1 MTSGPRHTER
11 AAAAMIL
18 RSEERKKQLRRQL
31 SETASFPGR
40 SGRRYDGVLDA
51 YHGET
56 GFEIDPA
63 AMRAL
68 RRAWNDLA
76 PHRIRRRGLPDYD
89 KRQPLELRESAAARL
104 FDRLHRPADG
114 VAGVRVRPDEVVVCP
129 YSSMLM
135 LEEVIATVVRPG
147 GVIVCPEGFYKNFA
161 THIAKFDVRVV
172 VPEATPDDSFRIDPI
187 ALARELARHGDAV
200 CAVLLTLPGN
210 PVVTQYSADELREIA
225 GVLAAAEVPV
235 VCDMAFDRIVG
246 GHIPLAALEV
256 PTAHG
261 SVRLY
266 DRMVTVTGN
275 SKGYNA
281 FGPCKLGAAC
291 TGDAQWLERIRA
303 RLTIAFQRESTHL
316 VRAVLDHTPDAYF
329 EHNRKLV
336 REQFDTALDRIA
348 AINAEFGP
356 NVLRP
361 LGSGASMFL
370 SVVADGALLDAAGV
384 RDSAELEDLLLAGAG
399 IDSVALGRTGSA
411 RTGVRLN
418 VLAPRR
424 GPGTEA
430 RELVDELF
438 DRLGGLV
445 AELAGGATYRD
456 ILRRRGIAEPPA

>member
-1 MTSGPRHTER
+1 MTTGPRHPGR
-11 AAAAMIL
+11 AAAGLIL
-18 RSEERKKQLRRQL
+18 RSEERKKELRRQL
-31 SETASFPGR
+31 PETVPFLGR
-40 SGRRYDGVLDA
+40 SGRRYHGVLDA

-63 AMRAL
+63 AARAL
-68 RRAWNDLA
+68 RRAWNDVA

-114 VAGVRVRPDEVVVCP
+114 IAGVRVRPEEVIVCP

-172 VPEATPDDSFRIDPI
+172 VPEATPDDSFRIDPM
-187 ALARELARHGDAV
+187 ALARELERHGDDV

-210 PVVTQYSADELREIA
+210 PVVTRYSPDELRELA
-225 GVLAAAEVPV
+225 GVLVAAGVPV

-261 SVRLY
+261 PVRLY

-291 TGDAQWLERIRA
+291 SGDAQWLERIRA

-336 REQFDTALDRIA
+336 REQFDTALERIA
-348 AINAEFGP
+348 AINAEFGS
-356 NVLRP
+356 NTLRP
-361 LGSGASMFL
+361 LGSGASMFV
-370 SVVADGALLDAAGV
+370 SVVADSTLLDAAGV
-384 RDSAELEDLLLAGAG
+384 GDSAALEDLLLAGAG
-399 IDSVALGRTGSA
+399 IDSVALGRTGSP
-411 RTGVRLN
+411 RPGVRLN
-418 VLAPRR
+418 VLAPRH
-424 GPGTEA
+424 GPGTES
-430 RELVDELF
+430 RELIDELF

-445 AELAGGATYRD
+445 ADLAGGATYRD